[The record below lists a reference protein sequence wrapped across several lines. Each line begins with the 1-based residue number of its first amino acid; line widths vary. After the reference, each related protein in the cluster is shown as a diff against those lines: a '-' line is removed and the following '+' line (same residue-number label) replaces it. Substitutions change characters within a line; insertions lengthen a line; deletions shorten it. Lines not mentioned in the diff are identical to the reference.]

1 MLASLLKMLIMIG
14 IATIAAIGLTHAFDV
29 WYNDCEARRRAKWE
43 RKHGG
48 RYE

>member
-1 MLASLLKMLIMIG
+1 MLGSLIKFLVMVG
-14 IATIAAIGLTHAFDV
+14 IAAIGAIILTRSFEI

-43 RKHGG
+43 RKQG

>member
-1 MLASLLKMLIMIG
+1 MLGSLVKMLVMVG
-14 IATIAAIGLTHAFDV
+14 IATIAAIILTRSFEA

>member
-1 MLASLLKMLIMIG
+1 MFASLIKAVIMVS
-14 IATIAAIGLTHAFDV
+14 IAAIAAIILTRSFEI

>member
-1 MLASLLKMLIMIG
+1 MFGSLLKMLIMVG
-14 IATIAAIGLTHAFDV
+14 IATIGAIILTRAFDA
-29 WYNDCEARRRAKWE
+29 WYTDCEARRRAKWE

>member
-1 MLASLLKMLIMIG
+1 MLGSLIKFVVMVGM
-14 IATIAAIGLTHAFDV
+14 AAIGAIILTRSFDI
-29 WYNDCEARRRAKWE
+29 WYNDCETRRRDKWE

>member
-1 MLASLLKMLIMIG
+1 MFASIIKAVIMVS
-14 IATIAAIGLTHAFDV
+14 IAAIAAIIVTRSFEI